1 MQDYFTPS
9 TSLFNDYCQDCIDR
23 YSLNNL
29 VTQADVQ
36 SIEYDEYGTDER
48 PDNCF
53 TIKTSAGTQLAR
65 TVVLA
70 LGPGTPA
77 RQPFTSDEAEG
88 ACHTSQLLKQECLAP
103 HVKAKVDSK
112 RTTNV
117 IVVGGGLT
125 SAQIVD
131 LCMKKGISKVW
142 HIMRDNFKVK
152 YFDLSLEWA
161 AKYKNINQAAFW
173 SADSDEERFEILMSA
188 RNGGS
193 ITPAYKAVLEGHQ
206 SKGKVFRHTKTQI
219 VDRSWDPISKLW
231 TVKTEPPIP
240 DLPPIDYIYY
250 ATGSKTD
257 IKTMPLFESLLQS
270 HPIETIG
277 GLPCLTY
284 DMQWSKDVPLFVTGR
299 LAGLRLGP
307 WAANL
312 EGARNGAERIA
323 WRLQEILGDVDRD
336 GDSDELVDEM
346 QELRDRAEKSW
357 THLNMFDTLGNE
369 GDDKIST

>member
-1 MQDYFTPS
+1 MQDYYTPS

-29 VTQADVQ
+29 VTKADVH

-53 TIKTSAGTQLAR
+53 TIKTSTGTQLAR

-70 LGPGTPA
+70 IGPGLPA
-77 RQPFTSDEAEG
+77 PPPFTSNEAEG

-103 HVKAKVDSK
+103 HVKRKVDSK
-112 RTTNV
+112 RTTNAIV
-117 IVVGGGLT
+117 IGGGLT

-131 LCMKKGISKVW
+131 LCIKKGVSKVW
-142 HIMRDNFKVK
+142 HIMRDNFKIK
-152 YFDLSLEWA
+152 HFDLSLDWV

-173 SADSDEERFEILMSA
+173 SADTDEERFEMILSA

-193 ITPAYKAVLEGHQ
+193 ITPAYKAVLESHQ
-206 SKGKVFRHTKTQI
+206 TKGKVFRYTKTQI
-219 VDRSWDPISKLW
+219 VGKSWDSTSKLW
-231 TVKTEPPIP
+231 TIQTEPPIP

-250 ATGSKTD
+250 ATGAKAD
-257 IKTMPLFESLLQS
+257 IKAMPLLQPLLQS
-270 HPIETIG
+270 HPIETVG

-299 LAGLRLGP
+299 LAGLQLGP
-307 WAANL
+307 GAANL
-312 EGARNGAERIA
+312 EGARAGAERIA
-323 WRLQEILGDVDRD
+323 WRLQEILGEVD
-336 GDSDELVDEM
+336 GDGDCNECIDEM
-346 QELRDRAEKSW
+346 EELRDRAERSW
-357 THLNMFDTLGNE
+357 THLNMFDTLSVRG
-369 GDDKIST
+369 GD